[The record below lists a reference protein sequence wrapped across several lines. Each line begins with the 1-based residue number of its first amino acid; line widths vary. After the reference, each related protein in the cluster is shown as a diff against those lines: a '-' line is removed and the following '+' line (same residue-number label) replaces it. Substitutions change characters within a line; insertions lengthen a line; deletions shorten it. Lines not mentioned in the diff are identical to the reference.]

1 MSVSPP
7 AIASYHSNTGAFLGI
22 QPGKNMGFEPVAR
35 RKALRGVRVLH
46 VQMLWLIGLS
56 PANKKERTCG

>member
-35 RKALRGVRVLH
+35 RKAQRGARVLH
-46 VQMLWLIGLS
+46 AQIFWLIDLS

>member
-22 QPGKNMGFEPVAR
+22 QPGKNIVAR
-35 RKALRGVRVLH
+35 RKAQRGARVLH
-46 VQMLWLIGLS
+46 AQIFWLIDLS